1 VAPPGWTAF
10 AFPLRDRGA
19 RDDEQDDFHYAFDF
33 KEIYRSFEGAKSF
46 SRKLGG

>member
-1 VAPPGWTAF
+1 LAPG
-10 AFPLRDRGA
+10 RGEEVS
-19 RDDEQDDFHYAFDF
+19 RRRSGAFDF